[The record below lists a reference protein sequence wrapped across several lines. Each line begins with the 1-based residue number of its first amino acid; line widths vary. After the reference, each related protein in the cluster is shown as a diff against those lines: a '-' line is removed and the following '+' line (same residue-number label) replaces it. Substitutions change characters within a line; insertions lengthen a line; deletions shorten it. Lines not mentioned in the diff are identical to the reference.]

1 VNRAEITYPKE
12 VAQGESVRKLIGRL
26 DHKGNIRENLE
37 KFSSFNNRYY
47 QSETGNQSAEWL
59 MAQVFKYVPQFTW
72 VFVTEWTTHGF
83 HQSSI
88 TAQIPGKSNKTIV
101 IGAHQYSINV
111 ARDADPMTAR
121 GLGAGLSYAIVLNEL
136 FADYAR

>member
-1 VNRAEITYPKE
+1 VNRAEIAYPKE
-12 VAQGESVRKLIGRL
+12 VAQEESVRKLIGRL
-26 DHKGNIRENLE
+26 DHKGNIRDNLE

-59 MAQVFKYVPQFTW
+59 MAQVFSHVPQFTW
-72 VFVTEWTTHGF
+72 VFVTGWTTHGF
-83 HQSSI
+83 RQSSI

-101 IGAHQYSINV
+101 IGAHQDSINV
-111 ARDADPMTAR
+111 ARGADPMTAR
-121 GLGAGLSYAIVLNEL
+121 APGAGLSYAIVLIEL